1 MFTFDTIDH
10 IELNVQDMDRV
21 LAFYLNVLGLTG
33 ERIEIRYYET

>member
-1 MFTFDTIDH
+1 MFTVAAMDYIV
-10 IELNVQDMDRV
+10 LNVQDMDRV